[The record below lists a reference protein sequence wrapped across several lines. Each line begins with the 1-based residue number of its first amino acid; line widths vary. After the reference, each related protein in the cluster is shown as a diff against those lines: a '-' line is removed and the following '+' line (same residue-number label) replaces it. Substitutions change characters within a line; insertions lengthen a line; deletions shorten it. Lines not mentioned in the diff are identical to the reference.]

1 MPNMETRGWI
11 LSLRRRKGKSLFSNV
26 ALVEVIFMLTRYCRF
41 GWTNASYIHGL
52 SILSLHAK
60 RALGVGAPYEL
71 YASAI
76 KKRDESNLAR
86 SITTSWVVV

>member
-1 MPNMETRGWI
+1 MRYSSENEASTRDQ
-11 LSLRRRKGKSLFSNV
+11 
-26 ALVEVIFMLTRYCRF
+26 AMLTLYDRF

-60 RALGVGAPYEL
+60 RALGVGASWET

-76 KKRDESNLAR
+76 KKRDESNLAL
-86 SITTSWVVV
+86 SSTTPWVVV